1 MHRFRPI
8 EGRYPWKADG
18 LTVFIRRPIL
28 WVYPTLDFKTVTVA
42 RGQLRYMRRPG
53 RRLMGFAR

>member
-1 MHRFRPI
+1 
-8 EGRYPWKADG
+8 

-42 RGQLRYMRRPG
+42 RGQLCYMRRPG